1 MTTLPPPPGRWT
13 PPHPTQPGTGSR
25 VWQAVG
31 FAIAIAVGAAA
42 LIVALT
48 RTTTSGIPAAA
59 PGTSAA
65 PTYTAA
71 EVAAAHQ
78 KLCEVYKLA
87 ARQVQIQTN
96 GDNQA
101 LAVAA
106 LVNGSVMI
114 QQAVDAAPAL
124 PAGDRAAALALA
136 EAFTN
141 ANAVGSFARRD
152 DPESRAAIN
161 DANAKDERMKVLC
174 GGG

>member
-1 MTTLPPPPGRWT
+1 M
-13 PPHPTQPGTGSR
+13 
-25 VWQAVG
+25 
-31 FAIAIAVGAAA
+31 
-42 LIVALT
+42 
-48 RTTTSGIPAAA
+48 
-59 PGTSAA
+59 
-65 PTYTAA
+65 
-71 EVAAAHQ
+71 
-78 KLCEVYKLA
+78 YKLA